1 MRIKKRPTPRRPRV
15 YTFDTRAQFLLARD
29 ARDLARLMVPV
40 VRDIVDN
47 VALYG
52 IHNRPVEH
60 KGLGKFCS
68 RPIAH
73 VGVSVAVYMGH
84 ITTDAVENGRVLRL
98 KAVQSRQFVLV
109 GAGPHDD
116 ERRLNAV
123 VVVTTRPIREW
134 EELLL
139 DYGEA
144 YFPDGQGSVPCRC
157 RPICPKNRMF

>member
-1 MRIKKRPTPRRPRV
+1 MRIKKRPTPRRPQV

-73 VGVSVAVYMGH
+73 VGVSP
-84 ITTDAVENGRVLRL
+84 
-98 KAVQSRQFVLV
+98 RQ
-109 GAGPHDD
+109 
-116 ERRLNAV
+116 
-123 VVVTTRPIREW
+123 
-134 EELLL
+134 
-139 DYGEA
+139 
-144 YFPDGQGSVPCRC
+144 
-157 RPICPKNRMF
+157 